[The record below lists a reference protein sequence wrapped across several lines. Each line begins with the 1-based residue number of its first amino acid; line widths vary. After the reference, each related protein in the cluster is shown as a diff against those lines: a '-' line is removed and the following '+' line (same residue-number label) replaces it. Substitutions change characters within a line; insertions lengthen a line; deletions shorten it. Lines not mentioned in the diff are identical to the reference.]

1 MYVGV
6 PEWIPIRRKLTVLN
20 VLLIED
26 DLDLAQTVVEY
37 LELEQI
43 RCDHAR
49 NGVTGLQFIRDNGYE
64 AILLDLNLPRLD
76 GLRVCEQLRTDGD
89 DTPILMLT
97 ARDQLDDKLDGF
109 RAGTDDYLV
118 KPFELQELVVRLRA
132 LARRRS
138 GQVRR
143 LRCADLE
150 MNLAA
155 RTVTRAGQALKL
167 SPVGWR
173 LLEALLR
180 ASPSVV
186 SRQALEEAVWGDEP
200 PDSNSLKVHLFNLRK
215 AIDNPFP
222 TTLLHTVAGHGFVLK
237 DEDRQTTAQS

>member
-1 MYVGV
+1 M
-6 PEWIPIRRKLTVLN
+6 LN

-49 NGVTGLQFIRDNGYE
+49 NGVSGLQFVRQNGYE

-76 GLRVCEQLRTDGD
+76 GLSVCEQLRTDGD

-97 ARDQLDDKLDGF
+97 ARDQLNDKLDGF

-118 KPFELQELVVRLRA
+118 KPFELQELVVRLQA
-132 LARRRS
+132 VAKRRS
-138 GQVRR
+138 GQVHR

-150 MNLAA
+150 MNLSAK
-155 RTVTRAGQALKL
+155 TVTRAGQALKL
-167 SPVGWR
+167 TPIGWQ
-173 LLEALLR
+173 LLETLLR

-186 SRQALEEAVWGDEP
+186 SRQELEEVVWGDEP
-200 PDSNSLKVHLFNLRK
+200 PDSNSLKVHMFHLRK
-215 AIDNPFP
+215 AIDTPFP

-237 DEDRQTTAQS
+237 DAEHQTSD